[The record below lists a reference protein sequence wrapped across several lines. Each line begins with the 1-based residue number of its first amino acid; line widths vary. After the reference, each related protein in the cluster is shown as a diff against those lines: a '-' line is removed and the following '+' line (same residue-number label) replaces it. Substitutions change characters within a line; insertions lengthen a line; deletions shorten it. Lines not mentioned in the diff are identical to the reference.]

1 MVKSNPNLISLVN
14 RALTNK
20 LPSAISNLPT
30 WLERF
35 CVKIRDL
42 LEWMLTLLQTLT
54 PTDHFTQRSVPHQ
67 TASEQLHSSFR
78 LVTLDLN
85 QTIHFNSSR
94 PLREIQQQSTLNNIH
109 TANNADSIH
118 KPENDSLLLSPNL
131 CLFCSLF
138 SCYHASWL
146 IFK

>member
-1 MVKSNPNLISLVN
+1 M
-14 RALTNK
+14 
-20 LPSAISNLPT
+20 
-30 WLERF
+30 
-35 CVKIRDL
+35 
-42 LEWMLTLLQTLT
+42 
-54 PTDHFTQRSVPHQ
+54 PHQ

-118 KPENDSLLLSPNL
+118 QPENDSLLLSPNL

-138 SCYHASWL
+138 LLSCQL
-146 IFK
+146 IDIHIAQQWCAVSGGCFKGKLIMWSLLFMKRFHCIKGSFVTVNVIMSI